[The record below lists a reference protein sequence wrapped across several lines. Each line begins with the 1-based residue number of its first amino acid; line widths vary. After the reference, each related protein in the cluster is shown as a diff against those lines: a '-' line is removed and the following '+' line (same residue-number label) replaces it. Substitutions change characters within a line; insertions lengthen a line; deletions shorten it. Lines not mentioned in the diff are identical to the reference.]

1 MRLTKILLAYQNLKA
16 VASLEEELTREGYFV
31 ISAEN
36 CEEAYAKFNF
46 YLPHLL
52 LIDSEL
58 PPSGGN
64 DFCRKLR
71 EESDAPIIVLSSK
84 NEDAFEKMMA
94 FRLGA
99 DDYVS
104 VPFLAS
110 EVVYRVKAILHRL
123 EQSGTSFDDVKQLVV
138 DNMVIDKQKRKVLKE
153 NQEITLTAKEF
164 DLLWLLASKP
174 GYVFTREQLLYYLWD
189 TEYAEDMRNITVLIC
204 RLRSKIE
211 PDPEQPFYVQ
221 TVRGVGYKFNESPN
235 QQQFK
240 TVIFKNLIH
249 K

>member
-1 MRLTKILLAYQNLKA
+1 MRLTKILIAYQNLKA
-16 VASLEEELTREGYFV
+16 LSGLEEELTREGYFV

-36 CEEAYAKFNF
+36 CEEAYTKFGF
-46 YLPHLL
+46 YLPQLL
-52 LIDSEL
+52 LLDSEL
-58 PPSGGN
+58 PPYGGN
-64 DFCRKLR
+64 DFCRKIR
-71 EESDAPIIVLSSK
+71 EESDVPIIFLSSK

-99 DDYVS
+99 DDYVP
-104 VPFLAS
+104 VPFLAT
-110 EVVYRVKAILHRL
+110 EVLYRIKAILHRL
-123 EQSGTSFDDVKQLVV
+123 DQNGSSLDEAKQLVV
-138 DNMVIDKQKRKVLKE
+138 DDLVIDKQKRQVLKK

-211 PDPEQPFYVQ
+211 EDPEQPFYVQ
-221 TVRGVGYKFNESPN
+221 TVRGVGYKFNESLN
-235 QQQFK
+235 QRQVK
-240 TVIFKNLIH
+240 TALFKNFAQ